1 MKLSRTLKNAGKG
14 HPQKIVSISA
24 RGIEKKSENGP
35 KVSFRWWGWGERW
48 MMGETEKWREK
59 ADSKIIQGPVGRRKD
74 ERGGWRKKECSDF
87 DKLALLFFGVSI
99 EKLPKF
105 ARWGSF
111 VMKRNNSTKMRKFF
125 FMRMKRKI
133 RGLMSNWFLEV
144 MKVRWGG
151 YGRIFVFLSCDL
163 ALWHIPRTTLIMA
176 KCCSTRQRREHGL
189 FIQSWVGFLRVF
201 LCVCFFVSFCQSRG
215 LCVVRGLLLQEHPL
229 GRH

>member
-111 VMKRNNSTKMRKFF
+111 VVNKSQKWSFF
-125 FMRMKRKI
+125 FKRMKWR
-133 RGLMSNWFLEV
+133 RGKMSTLGFFFQRLKGLDETVMVLFLCL
-144 MKVRWGG
+144 
-151 YGRIFVFLSCDL
+151 I
-163 ALWHIPRTTLIMA
+163 LWHPSYNTHYGEVL
-176 KCCSTRQRREHGL
+176 
-189 FIQSWVGFLRVF
+189 
-201 LCVCFFVSFCQSRG
+201 
-215 LCVVRGLLLQEHPL
+215 
-229 GRH
+229 